1 METHAENV
9 CQQDEMRQKLEEL
22 VERIQTIEDGIS
34 KKRRS
39 ANPRKNTRTI
49 CDDEHLRE
57 MKLEIE
63 KCSAAIQS
71 VLDGGFTL
79 TAACAECRID
89 YRMFRNL
96 VSICHKSQ
104 LSSGKYPKPID
115 IDEPAFSTW
124 DERLYSDILG
134 IPLCSKELTE
144 AMPQDAEETLSYILE
159 TYLTPREQQVIKELY
174 EEGKT
179 QESVGSALGVTK
191 QRVSQIQAKVLRKIR
206 YRIRH
211 ELPHGLEA
219 VKRATVLWEHQKADA
234 IAKLVEQR
242 KVLDEDY
249 SRATKDVLVR
259 TGRIPL
265 EDVGFSARAYNVLRF
280 NGVETLADV
289 LSIQTQDEL
298 LRFKNCGKRTVDE
311 IVGMVHSF
319 GYAMAWER

>member
-1 METHAENV
+1 MEAHAENV

-22 VERIQTIEDGIS
+22 VERIQTIEDGIL

-39 ANPRKNTRTI
+39 ANPQKNTRTI
-49 CDDEHLRE
+49 CDDENLRE
-57 MKLEIE
+57 LKLEIE

-71 VLDGGFTL
+71 VLDG
-79 TAACAECRID
+79 ID

-191 QRVSQIQAKVLRKIR
+191 QRVSQIQAKALRKIR
-206 YRIRH
+206 CRIRH
-211 ELPHGLEA
+211 ELPHGLET
-219 VKRATVLWEHQKADA
+219 VKRATVLWEHQKEDA

-249 SRATKDVLVR
+249 SRAIKDVLVR

-265 EDVGFSARAYNVLRF
+265 EAVGFSARAYNVLRF